1 MVYLIHGDEDKQEET
16 VLETEVKKTKKATK
30 EPKEE
35 KVTVGKDVEILI
47 KEK

>member
-1 MVYLIHGDEDKQEET
+1 MVYLIHGDEDKVEET
-16 VLETEVKKTKKATK
+16 IPGTKAKEINKATK